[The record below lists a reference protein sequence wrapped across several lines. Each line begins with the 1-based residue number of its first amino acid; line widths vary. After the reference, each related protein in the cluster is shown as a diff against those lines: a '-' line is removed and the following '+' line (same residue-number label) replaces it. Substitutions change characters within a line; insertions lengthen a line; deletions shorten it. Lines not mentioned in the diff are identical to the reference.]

1 MDYVEGRSKNMSTL
15 TIRNLDTNVKQKLRE
30 RAAVRGVSMEEEARS
45 VLAKSVLSDGVDQDP
60 RGESLYAAI
69 RRLVEPHGGFDIEL
83 PERGPTREP
92 LKFD

>member
-1 MDYVEGRSKNMSTL
+1 MGTL
-15 TIRNLDTNVKQKLRE
+15 TIRNLDDTVKQKLRE

-45 VLAKSVLSDGVDQDP
+45 VLARSVLSEAADYEP

-69 RRLVEPHGGFDIEL
+69 RRLVAPYGGFDIEL
-83 PERGPTREP
+83 PERGPTRDP